1 MKLKPLLEGYAWE
14 RKPGKGLPTLAE
26 VEAQHRK
33 NLTEDETDFL
43 TSIDALSTACKQAQT
58 ALDSAVRS
66 LDFGTSEDAATAE
79 KALTQNVNTVMDT
92 LCMYI
97 DGIKKLYI
105 EYPNQPLE
113 DYVTDGTDIFKIKT
127 DSDNNGNIPDG
138 NNTNTGNLNFY

>member
-14 RKPGKGLPTLAE
+14 RQPGKALPTLAE

-43 TSIDALSTACKQAQT
+43 TSIDALSTACKEAQT
-58 ALDSAVRS
+58 ALASAVRN
-66 LDFGTSEDAATAE
+66 LDFGTSEDAAAAE
-79 KALTQNVNTVMDT
+79 KALTQNVNTVIDT

-97 DGIKKLYI
+97 DGIKKLYN

-113 DYVTDGTDIFKIKT
+113 DYVTDGTDVFKA
-127 DSDNNGNIPDG
+127 DGDG
-138 NNTNTGNLNFY
+138 NGKLNFY